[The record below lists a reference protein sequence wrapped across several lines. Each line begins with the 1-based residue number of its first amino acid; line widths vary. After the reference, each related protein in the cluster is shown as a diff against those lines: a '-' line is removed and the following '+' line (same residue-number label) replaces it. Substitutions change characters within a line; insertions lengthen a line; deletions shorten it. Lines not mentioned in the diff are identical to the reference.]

1 MKLILRIYKF
11 AIPAV
16 IVILT
21 LSACSGSDKTTEKSK
36 SGLYFD
42 TIVTV
47 DLYGAPSDEA
57 DAIADHCMDICSRY
71 ENLFNKNIPS
81 SDIAKI
87 NSGSGVPVSVDHDTA
102 ELIDRSLYYCKLS
115 NGSFDI
121 TVNPVSELWDFHE
134 GAQTIPDKSDLMR
147 SCDLVDYTKVVADT
161 VNDTVTLNSPGG
173 SVDVGA
179 AAKGYIAD
187 RIAEY
192 LKSTPISGA
201 IINMGGDMRLIGTKP
216 DNTLFSIGITDPFGS
231 KSPSLALYLSDISV
245 ATSGLYERSFISD
258 GRRYHHILDTKT
270 GMSAETDIESV
281 TVITEDSLD
290 SDCLCTVCILYGYEK
305 AQELIE
311 NTAGT
316 EAIFILSDGSVKYT
330 SGAKAFLRQ

>member
-1 MKLILRIYKF
+1 MDLKSYILKT

-16 IVILT
+16 IIILSIT
-21 LSACSGSDKTTEKSK
+21 ACSLPGKNTDVSK

-47 DLYGAPSDEA
+47 DLFGVPSDSA
-57 DAIADHCMDICSRY
+57 DAIADHCMEICSRY
-71 ENLFNKNIPS
+71 ENLFNKNIPT

-87 NSGSGVPVSVDHDTA
+87 NSKSGVPVSVDHDTA
-102 ELIDRSLYYCKLS
+102 ELIDRSLYYCNLS
-115 NGSFDI
+115 GGSFDI

-134 GAQTIPDKSDLMR
+134 GAQTIPDGSDLKR
-147 SCDLVDYTKVVADT
+147 ACGLVDYTKVTADT
-161 VNDTVTLNSPGG
+161 VNDTVTLNTPGG
-173 SVDVGA
+173 SIDTGA

-187 RIAEY
+187 SIAKY
-192 LKSTPISGA
+192 LETQPISGA

-216 DNTLFSIGITDPFGS
+216 DNTLFTIGINDPFGS
-231 KSPSLALYLSDISV
+231 GSPSLALYLTDISV
-245 ATSGLYERSFISD
+245 ATSGLYERSFISN

-281 TVITEDSLD
+281 TVITGDSID

-311 NTAGT
+311 NTPGT
-316 EAIFILSDGSVKYT
+316 EAVFILSDGSVRST
-330 SGAKAFLRQ
+330 SGASKYIRQ